1 MEEEGTKVSAVAASR
16 PLLASHIP
24 KRQETVLEMNCEE
37 TAGRGHDRKWLETLQ
52 RWPCFLPHARER
64 TRRLAPRCFC
74 DQQRRWRI
82 LLVLFVSV
90 AAVAIVVFSVEAA
103 RIGLPQLVMQG
114 ILSSSSYDAL
124 QLLAHPEI
132 L

>member
-1 MEEEGTKVSAVAASR
+1 MKEAVTKVSAVAASR

-24 KRQETVLEMNCEE
+24 KKQETVLEMNCEG
-37 TAGRGHDRKWLETLQ
+37 TADHVHGQRWLEMLQ

-64 TRRLAPRCFC
+64 TGRLAPRCFC
-74 DQQRRWRI
+74 GQQRRWKI
-82 LLVLFVSV
+82 LLVLLVSV
-90 AAVAIVVFSVEAA
+90 AAVAIVVVSIEAA
-103 RIGLPQLVMQG
+103 QIGRPQLVMQE

-124 QLLAHPEI
+124 QLLAHPET